1 MLRPSPNHG
10 TQRLPND
17 EMIKEDLDVSARHLQ
32 VVKSKQLR
40 GQFIDQSRFALA
52 VSLESFQFALI
63 HNVSRYG
70 MRSEA
75 FVFNWFF
82 WSIVCIAIKH
92 NT

>member
-1 MLRPSPNHG
+1 MPRPSPNHG

-17 EMIKEDLDVSARHLQ
+17 EMIKEDLDVSAHHLQ
-32 VVKSKQLR
+32 VVKSNQLR
-40 GQFIDQSRFALA
+40 GQFIDQSGFVLA
-52 VSLESFQFALI
+52 VSLESSQFALK

-75 FVFNWFF
+75 FVFNWVC

>member
-17 EMIKEDLDVSARHLQ
+17 ETIKEDLYVSAHHLQ

-40 GQFIDQSRFALA
+40 GQFIDQSGFVLA
-52 VSLESFQFALI
+52 VSLESFKFALI
-63 HNVSRYG
+63 HNVSIYG

-75 FVFNWFF
+75 FVFICFF
-82 WSIVCIAIKH
+82 LV
-92 NT
+92 